1 MPVYISSNA
10 NRFYCAAEGTYGQ
23 VAAITANNRIPTVKL
38 VAKQQLAVS
47 NRKDKTGSRTFA
59 GLPPGGR
66 RKTTFDLT
74 TFLTTWNGG
83 GSPPSYGPL
92 FQGALGMAAA
102 MFPGGT
108 VATGSSTVTLK
119 FAAPHGLA
127 PGQAVT
133 YLGELRFVAAVVDN
147 TTVQLNAPLS
157 VVPTTSASIGPTATY
172 FPATTLSSV
181 SVFDYWA
188 PNSAVHRILCGAGVD
203 QMSVKVNGDFH
214 EFTFSGVAQEL
225 VDSTSFTS
233 GIGQLSSFP
242 PEPALGAFDYSI
254 VPGHLGQVWLGNGP
268 DRFFTL
274 TDAQIALNNNIDLR
288 SQEFGSSMPRA
299 IAPGTREVSI
309 DFRLLEQDDGA
320 TKGLYQAAKQQS
332 PISAMLQ
339 LGQQPNQLFGVYL
352 QSLLPEVP
360 EYDDSGT
367 RLEWHFGRSRAQG
380 TVDDEITVAFG

>member
-10 NRFYCAAEGTYGQ
+10 NRFYCASENAYGH
-23 VAAITANNRIPTVKL
+23 VAAITADNRIPTVKL
-38 VAKQQLAVS
+38 VAKQLLEVS
-47 NRKDKTGSRTFA
+47 NRKDKTGSRTFG

-66 RKTTFDLT
+66 RKTRFDLT
-74 TFLTTWNGG
+74 AFLTTWNGG
-83 GSPPSYGPL
+83 SSPPSYGPL
-92 FQGALGMAAA
+92 FQGALGSTAV

-108 VATGSSTVTLK
+108 VAAGSSTTTLT

-157 VVPTTSASIGPTATY
+157 VAPTINASIGPTATY
-172 FPATTLSSV
+172 FPATELSSV

-188 PNSAVHRILCGAGVD
+188 PSSAVHRILCGAGID

-225 VDSTSFTS
+225 VDSTSFAS

-242 PEPALGAFDYSI
+242 PEPVLEAFDYSI

-274 TDAQIALNNNIDLR
+274 TDAQIVVNNNIDFR
-288 SQEFGSSMPRA
+288 AHEFGSSLPRA
-299 IAPGTREVSI
+299 ISPGTRDVSI
-309 DFRLLEQDDGA
+309 DFRLFQQDDTA
-320 TKGLYQAAKQQS
+320 TSGLYQAAKQQS

-360 EYDDSGT
+360 EYDDAGT
-367 RLEWHFGRSRAQG
+367 RLQWHFRSSRAQG

>member
-10 NRFYCAAEGTYGQ
+10 NRFYCAAENAYGH
-23 VAAITANNRIPTVKL
+23 VAAITADNRIPTVKL
-38 VAKQQLAVS
+38 VAKQQLEVS
-47 NRKDKTGSRTFA
+47 NRKDKTGSRTFG

-83 GSPPSYGPL
+83 SSPPSYGPL
-92 FQGALGMAAA
+92 FQGALGSTAV

-108 VATGSSTVTLK
+108 VATGSSTTTLK
-119 FAAPHGLA
+119 FAAPHGLV

-157 VVPTTSASIGPTATY
+157 VAPTTSGSIGPTATY
-172 FPATTLSSV
+172 FPSTELASV

-188 PNSAVHRILCGAGVD
+188 PSTAVHRILCGAGID

-214 EFTFSGVAQEL
+214 EFVFSGVAQEL
-225 VDSTSFTS
+225 VDSTSFAS

-242 PEPALGAFDYSI
+242 PEPVLGAFDYSI

-274 TDAQIALNNNIDLR
+274 TDAQIVVNNNIDFR
-288 SQEFGSSMPRA
+288 AHEFGSSLPRA
-299 IAPGTREVSI
+299 ISPGTRDVSI
-309 DFRLLEQDDGA
+309 DFRLFQQDDTA
-320 TKGLYQAAKQQS
+320 TSGLYQAAKQQS

-360 EYDDSGT
+360 EYDDAGT
-367 RLEWHFGRSRAQG
+367 RLQWHFRSSRAQG